1 MKQYNSQK
9 IIDFLE
15 NEIGTDELREVLVC
29 SYMRM
34 AELIIDNPDTITVD
48 DTKMLYYLR
57 SLIGVLKTN

>member
-15 NEIGTDELREVLVC
+15 KEIGPDELREVLVC

>member
-15 NEIGTDELREVLVC
+15 NEIGPDELREVLVY

>member
-15 NEIGTDELREVLVC
+15 NEIGPDELREVLVC

-34 AELIIDNPDTITVD
+34 AEPIIDNPDTITVD